1 MVKWFN
7 VNIQDGHLGSHLEN
21 LKITSAPERLVGL
34 SLNLMAGVGW
44 GGGGGSGGALGF
56 MQMRIIKSFRSNIHD
71 GTATILKFFK
81 AHLPLNRKSD

>member
-34 SLNLMAGVGW
+34 SLNLMAVVGW
-44 GGGGGSGGALGF
+44 GGGGAGKQGSTGLLC
-56 MQMRIIKSFRSNIHD
+56 K
-71 GTATILKFFK
+71 
-81 AHLPLNRKSD
+81 